1 MMQPNELVQKIASLL
16 WDRKAL
22 DIVALDVRGLTVL
35 CDYMVIASGRNVNQ
49 VKGLYDDVDDM
60 MAKEGVQL
68 RRSEGSAEGRWV
80 VLDYSTILVHIFHQ
94 EERAFYN
101 LERLWD
107 DGTNRLTLP
116 FDQTQEA

>member
-1 MMQPNELVQKIASLL
+1 MQPNELVQKIASLL

>member
-1 MMQPNELVQKIASLL
+1 MQGNELVQKIASVL

-22 DIVALDVRGLTVL
+22 DIVALDVRDLTVL
-35 CDYMVIASGRNVNQ
+35 CDYMIIASGRNANQ
-49 VKGLYDDVDDM
+49 VKGLYDDVDDA

-94 EERAFYN
+94 EERSFYN

-107 DGTNRLTLP
+107 DGTNRIPLP
-116 FDQTQEA
+116 FDQTEGA